1 MTKQELRLIYLSKRS
16 TFSDEER
23 ARMDLSIIR
32 QLIEN
37 LQDKQHIG
45 ILLPIAKFH
54 EIDVREIMQNVQYQ
68 WYVPVTNFDD
78 RMMRFSKITPV
89 TQVGSNAYGIP
100 EPLSFDFID
109 PKMLDAI
116 VVPMLVA
123 DKKGFRVGYGKGFYD
138 AFLPNCR
145 ADCLRIGISYFPPIE
160 SISDVGRHDEPLHL
174 CISP

>member
-1 MTKQELRLIYLSKRS
+1 
-16 TFSDEER
+16 
-23 ARMDLSIIR
+23 
-32 QLIEN
+32 
-37 LQDKQHIG
+37 
-45 ILLPIAKFH
+45 
-54 EIDVREIMQNVQYQ
+54 
-68 WYVPVTNFDD
+68 
-78 RMMRFSKITPV
+78 MRFTKITPATPV
-89 TQVGSNAYGIP
+89 ESNANGIP

-109 PKMLDAI
+109 PKILDAI

-160 SISDVGRHDEPLHL
+160 SISDVGNHDEALHL